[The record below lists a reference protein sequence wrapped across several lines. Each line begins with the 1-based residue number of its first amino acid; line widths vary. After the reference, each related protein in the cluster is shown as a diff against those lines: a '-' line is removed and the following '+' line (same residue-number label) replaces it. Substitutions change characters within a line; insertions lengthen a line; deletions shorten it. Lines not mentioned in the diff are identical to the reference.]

1 MASLTK
7 EEVQNFI
14 GEVTKLR
21 DAAYEQSLEHSGAIK
36 AAEYFLLKLN
46 QEEVIQPEPKKV
58 RRGRP
63 KKTAPADPPKQ
74 QREGDES
81 V

>member
-1 MASLTK
+1 MDSLTK

-21 DAAYEQSLEHSGAIK
+21 DAAYEQALEHAGAIK
-36 AAEYFLLKLN
+36 AAEHFLWKLN
-46 QEEVIQPEPKKV
+46 QDETVQPETKKV

-63 KKTAPADPPKQ
+63 KKTAPADPPEQ
-74 QREGDES
+74 QREGE
-81 V
+81 